1 MTAIYISR
9 ERWKRRKARE
19 TAAVGS
25 CTDVLEL
32 SFLISVTKYLAHETI
47 KGMVRLMLTKL
58 EPNLMQNKERS
69 PSLCP

>member
-9 ERWKRRKARE
+9 EKWERRKARE
-19 TAAVGS
+19 TAVVGS

-32 SFLISVTKYLAHETI
+32 SFLILSEKCLAQETI

-58 EPNLMQNKERS
+58 EPTLKWNKERS
-69 PSLCP
+69 PSLSP